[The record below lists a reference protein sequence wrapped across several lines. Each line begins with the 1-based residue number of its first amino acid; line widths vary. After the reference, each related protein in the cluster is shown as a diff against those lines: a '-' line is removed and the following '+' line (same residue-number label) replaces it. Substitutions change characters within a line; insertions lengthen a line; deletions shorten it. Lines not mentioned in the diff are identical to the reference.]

1 MYASPA
7 TTILLKK
14 ATVNYNVIILKLETI
29 RNTIRIKKINR

>member
-7 TTILLKK
+7 TTILLKIP
-14 ATVNYNVIILKLETI
+14 TVNYNIVILKLETI